1 MSFVKLSAS
10 ALAIA
15 AVSATAAAARDQV
28 QVAGSSTVLPYA
40 SIVAEAFGENFDFP
54 TPVVESGGSSAGLK
68 RFCEGVGENTI
79 DVANA
84 SRRIKEK
91 EIKACAEAGVTDIIE
106 VRIGYDGIVFASD
119 INGNGFEFTPT
130 DWFLAL
136 SNEVLVDGK
145 MVANPNKTWADVNP
159 AFPAQAIQAFIPG
172 TTHGTREVF
181 EDKVILAGCEA
192 TGAFD
197 VLKEANGGDKK
208 AAEKACI
215 SLRTDGVSVDID
227 GDYTETLARI
237 ESNKDGI
244 GVFGLAFYENNTDK
258 LQVATMSG
266 IVPSTESIATGEYPV
281 SRPLYFY
288 VKKAHIGVIPGLK
301 EYAEFFIADE
311 VAGPDGPLAEYGLVS
326 DPELADTQ
334 EAVANEDVMGG
345 NS

>member
-1 MSFVKLSAS
+1 MSFVKLTTS

-15 AVSATAAAARDQV
+15 ALSATTAAARDQV

-40 SIVAEAFGENFDFP
+40 SIVAEAFGENFEFP

-91 EIKACAEAGVTDIIE
+91 EVAACAENGVTDIIE

-119 INGNGFEFTPT
+119 IAGNSFEFTPS

-136 SNEVLVDGK
+136 SDTILVDGE
-145 MVANPNKTWADVNP
+145 MVPNPNTNWNQVNT
-159 AFPAQAIQAFIPG
+159 AFPDQPIQAFVPG
-172 TTHGTREVF
+172 TKHGTREVF
-181 EDKVILAGCEA
+181 EDKVILAGCEE

-197 VLKEANGGDKK
+197 VLKAANGDDKK

-215 SLRTDGVSVDID
+215 ALRTDGKSVDID

-258 LQVATMSG
+258 LQVATMGG
-266 IVPSTESIATGEYPV
+266 ITPSTESIATGEYPV
-281 SRPLYFY
+281 SRPLFFY
-288 VKKAHIGVIPGLK
+288 IKKAHIGVIPGLK
-301 EYAEFFIADE
+301 EYAEFFVADE
-311 VAGPDGPLAEYGLVS
+311 IAGPDGPLSEYGLVA
-326 DPELADTQ
+326 DPKLEETQ
-334 EAVANEDVMGG
+334 SLVSEEAVLGG